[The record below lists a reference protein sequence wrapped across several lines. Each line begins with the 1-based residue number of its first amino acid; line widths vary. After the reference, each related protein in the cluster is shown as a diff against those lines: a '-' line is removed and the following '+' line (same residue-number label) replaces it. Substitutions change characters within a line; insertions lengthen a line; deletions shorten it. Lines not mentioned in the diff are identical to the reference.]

1 MNYSISVSIPR
12 WTINLAL
19 TTANQMF
26 KSSNPFDS
34 QDLVEVSQ
42 LKLFIRFLSIQYED
56 YSFPIV
62 TVVTVG
68 LSYAFYSSVHKAVV
82 S

>member
-1 MNYSISVSIPR
+1 MDDNIDVILFMTIIFSR

-34 QDLVEVSQ
+34 QDLVEVTSFILCIVKRRATAFHRQ
-42 LKLFIRFLSIQYED
+42 AKHFELK
-56 YSFPIV
+56 
-62 TVVTVG
+62 
-68 LSYAFYSSVHKAVV
+68 
-82 S
+82 

>member
-1 MNYSISVSIPR
+1 MDNNIDVILFVTIIFSR

-34 QDLVEVSQ
+34 QDLVEVTSLIYSMHSEVEEEGNCFSQ
-42 LKLFIRFLSIQYED
+42 AGKTF
-56 YSFPIV
+56 
-62 TVVTVG
+62 
-68 LSYAFYSSVHKAVV
+68 
-82 S
+82 